1 MIKKMSKEIF
11 TQFLDLTLEEI
22 KQYEGIDSDN
32 YIFIITPVFE
42 EGKVLQGKD
51 EVMRLNILNKERIT
65 GRFFSKT
72 DVVSMLTF
80 FSPFVPIWIDVET
93 TAINKEQVVF
103 ELRCSLRIRKP
114 SLLRNQ
120 ESGHPPFKAIIKG
133 NSQTLAHN

>member
-1 MIKKMSKEIF
+1 MIKEMSKEIF

-22 KQYEGIDSDN
+22 KQNEGIDSDN
-32 YIFIITPVFE
+32 DIFIITPILE

-51 EVMRLNILNKERIT
+51 EVMRLNILNKEHIT

-93 TAINKEQVVF
+93 ASINKEQVVF
-103 ELRCSLRIRKP
+103 ELKCSLRIRKP

-120 ESGHPPFKAIIKG
+120 ESGHPPFRAIITK
-133 NSQTLAHN
+133 NI